1 MTLSMRYWNILA
13 SLFAT
18 TILFHSSSAQ
28 ELNCS
33 VRVNADQIALS
44 DKRIFTDMETSFEQ
58 FLNSRKWTTDTYRQV
73 ERIKCNI
80 NVTIDKMVSIG
91 TYEATVQIQSA
102 RPIYNTN
109 YESILLNFAD
119 REWQFDYTESQPM
132 DFVETR
138 FENNLTSLLAYYAFI
153 VLGFDYDSF
162 SELGG
167 TPFFNKA
174 MNVVTEAQPSNF
186 LGWSPQRSNRNRYWL
201 AQNLTGQALE
211 EIRQG
216 IYTYHRLALDTY
228 LENKPD
234 AQQKILEVL
243 THLKQLNDRNPS
255 QILITAF
262 VDAKTDE
269 LVNIYGDAAPNV
281 KRQAHSLLIS
291 IDPAKKNRFDKILQN

>member
-1 MTLSMRYWNILA
+1 MRYWNISA

-228 LENKPD
+228 LENTPD

-269 LVNIYGDAAPNV
+269 LVNIYGDASPNV